1 MFLVLKQTMLG
12 HEIKDLIAKMVIII

>member
-12 HEIKDLIAKMVIII
+12 HEINDLIAKKVIII